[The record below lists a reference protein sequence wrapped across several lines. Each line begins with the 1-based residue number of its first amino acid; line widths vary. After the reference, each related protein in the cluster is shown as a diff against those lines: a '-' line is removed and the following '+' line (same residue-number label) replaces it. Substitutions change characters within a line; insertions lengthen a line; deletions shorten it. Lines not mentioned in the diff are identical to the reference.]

1 MSIRFIARD
10 LYRLHRE
17 VEKIERELQQ
27 APAGRVQE
35 VKERLRKA
43 KAERKRLRRALDG
56 SKGEAGKW

>member
-17 VEKIERELQQ
+17 VEMIEKELQQ
-27 APAGRVQE
+27 ASAGNVQE
-35 VKERLRKA
+35 IQERLRKA
-43 KAERKRLRRALDG
+43 LAERQLLRRALDG